1 MNGNNELMNAVR
13 GSLVGGAIGDALGY
27 AVEFM
32 REDEIF
38 DTYGDAGITAYDYR
52 FKNDVAA
59 FSDDTQMTLFTA
71 EGLLNSRADG
81 SSLPRKHIAYAYQS
95 WLMTQFSRYDAV
107 REVFKDRKSRL
118 LQEKQLFARRA
129 PGHTCITALQDATFT
144 QFEPDDYDYI
154 AAHKNDSKGCGGVMR
169 VAPIA
174 LDPVLRSKMTIEE
187 LDMEAAQAAAI
198 THGHPLGYMPAAMQC
213 HIISRIVFPD
223 GQRKPLE
230 EIVLEARDAIAK
242 LFAGD
247 EYLDEL
253 IEIVDSAIALSKD
266 SRNDLDNIHWL
277 GEGWVAEET
286 LAIAIYCALR
296 YQDDFSKGMIAA
308 VNHNGD
314 SDSTGAV
321 AGNILGAWIGYEAIE
336 EKWKTNLE
344 LRDLILQT
352 ADSLSEK

>member
-1 MNGNNELMNAVR
+1 MMSEKNELMNAVR
-13 GSLVGGAIGDALGY
+13 GSLIGGAIGDALGY

-52 FKNDVAA
+52 FKDNVAV

-81 SSLPRKHIAYAYQS
+81 TSLPRKHIAYAYQS
-95 WLMTQFSRYDAV
+95 WLMTQFSRYEAV
-107 REVFKDRKSRL
+107 KEVFKDRNSRL
-118 LQEKQLFARRA
+118 LKEKQLFARRA
-129 PGHTCITALQDATFT
+129 PGHTCITALQNATLT
-144 QFEPDDYDYI
+144 KYEPDDYI
-154 AAHKNDSKGCGGVMR
+154 AHPRNNSKGCGGVMR

-174 LDPVLRSKMTIEE
+174 LDPILRSKMMIEE
-187 LDMEAAQAAAI
+187 LDMEAAQVAAI
-198 THGHPLGYMPAAMQC
+198 THGHPLGYMPAAMLC

-223 GQRKPLE
+223 GERKPLE
-230 EIVLEARDAIAK
+230 EIVLEARDTIAK

-266 SRNDLDNIHWL
+266 SRNDLANIHWL

-296 YQDDFSKGMIAA
+296 YQNDFSQGMIAA

-321 AGNILGAWIGYEAIE
+321 AGNILGAWIGYDSIE

-344 LRDLILQT
+344 LKGLILGT
-352 ADSLSEK
+352 ADSLCAE